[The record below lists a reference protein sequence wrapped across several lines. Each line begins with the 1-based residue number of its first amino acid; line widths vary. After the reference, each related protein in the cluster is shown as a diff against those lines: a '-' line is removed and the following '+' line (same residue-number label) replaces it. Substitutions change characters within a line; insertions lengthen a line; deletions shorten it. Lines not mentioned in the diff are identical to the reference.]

1 MRRSCP
7 GTEKFEAFAFR
18 LSIRGAPSDSGR
30 QDFHYDDAMALISW
44 NRWLDR
50 FGDAAPVGVLPP
62 GLTFSVRQERRA
74 SLKDRRI
81 SNQPLPGQESRR
93 TGPTS
98 RRR

>member
-1 MRRSCP
+1 M
-7 GTEKFEAFAFR
+7 TLYADFA
-18 LSIRGAPSDSGR
+18 SAYPSMAR
-30 QDFHYDDAMALISW
+30 HLTAARHFLHYDDAMALISW

-50 FGDAAPVGVLPP
+50 FGDAAPVGVLPS

-81 SNQPLPGQESRR
+81 SNQPWPGQSRR
-93 TGPTS
+93 SGLVS